1 MAVLIEKSGTFD
13 ARHIQARSLRWT
25 LFKKLK
31 YVAINS
37 AVAYIP
43 LYLVSSFAALK
54 NIAIDPRL
62 FVFTAL
68 LVVFLLFAG
77 ALINL
82 VEYLILRFM
91 LSHFWREAARGV
103 VCFGRMVEFGESV
116 VRKRN
121 CLIGKDEIGLFTLRK
136 GKFKRLCE
144 APYAIC
150 QHDRL
155 GVYTPLM
162 LRKVKLRPY
171 LQIEGGNDRFI
182 IDVISPKDMM
192 ERLLWTEEV
201 K

>member
-103 VCFGRMVEFGESV
+103 VCFGRMVNSANLSSE
-116 VRKRN
+116 R
-121 CLIGKDEIGLFTLRK
+121 EIVSSGRTKLASSRSGRENSNVSAKLPMRSASMTAWVSIRP
-136 GKFKRLCE
+136 LC
-144 APYAIC
+144 C
-150 QHDRL
+150 
-155 GVYTPLM
+155 
-162 LRKVKLRPY
+162 
-171 LQIEGGNDRFI
+171 
-182 IDVISPKDMM
+182 
-192 ERLLWTEEV
+192 ER
-201 K
+201 